1 MKFVFNLYFT
11 RLRNTLLFNGYYIM
25 VFKKLINIL
34 RIRLAYIILK
44 MVYPAERIFCKTF
57 FLIKGI
63 FVLCIFEFLPSIMG
77 S

>member
-1 MKFVFNLYFT
+1 
-11 RLRNTLLFNGYYIM
+11 M

-34 RIRLAYIILK
+34 RIRLADIILK
-44 MVYPAERIFCKTF
+44 MVYLAERIFCKIF
-57 FLIKGI
+57 SSLIKGI

>member
-1 MKFVFNLYFT
+1 
-11 RLRNTLLFNGYYIM
+11 M

-44 MVYPAERIFCKTF
+44 MVYPVERIFCKTF
-57 FLIKGI
+57 SSLIKGI
-63 FVLCIFEFLPSIMG
+63 FVLCIFELLPSIMG

>member
-1 MKFVFNLYFT
+1 MLYFT
-11 RLRNTLLFNGYYIM
+11 RLRKTLLFNGYYIM

-44 MVYPAERIFCKTF
+44 MVYLAERIFCKIF
-57 FLIKGI
+57 SSLIKGI

>member
-1 MKFVFNLYFT
+1 
-11 RLRNTLLFNGYYIM
+11 M

-44 MVYPAERIFCKTF
+44 MVYPVERIFCKTF